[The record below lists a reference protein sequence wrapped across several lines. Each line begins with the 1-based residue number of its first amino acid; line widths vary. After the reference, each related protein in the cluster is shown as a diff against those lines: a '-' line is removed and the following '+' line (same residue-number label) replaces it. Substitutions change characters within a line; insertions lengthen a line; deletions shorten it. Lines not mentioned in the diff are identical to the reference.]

1 MSKPVKPVVPPPA
14 LRSEPD
20 TFKDRAEANIE
31 FFEPLV
37 DYMDDVADFVD
48 EQADAAVA
56 AAQAGDLPPIS
67 SKALQ
72 LLRVNAG
79 GTGLDFQRVMSS
91 LTDTTTGNL
100 MVVGAFGLGLLAGT
114 VIPSADEK
122 SLANGFHVTGAGT
135 VGLPSGVGSLY
146 GTLLVEHIDNNNQTQ
161 RWHQYT
167 TNTIYIRAWTGGSGG
182 AWSSWD
188 KLFSIKDLA
197 TQLEAEA
204 CADNTRLMTPLRTK
218 QAIAK
223 FASGAPQAVLEE
235 HTDDG
240 VQGTTVT
247 ANVWGT
253 LDLNTATRN
262 LNAVLTFDGVA
273 HTFTPTRNG
282 WTEWSYINR
291 DIHQTR
297 LYCVTDGVSVGLG
310 VSVNSAAGGQAVSN
324 GGAPVVAGKTY
335 RLEVNKSSTTR
346 SYAASRGDGEVYSRL
361 HYWAD

>member
-56 AAQAGDLPPIS
+56 AAQAGDLPPIAG
-67 SKALQ
+67 KAGK
-72 LLRVNAG
+72 LLRVNATG
-79 GTGLDFQRVMSS
+79 DGLDFQEIIESAVDPVESRV
-91 LTDTTTGNL
+91 LTT
-100 MVVGAFGLGLLAGT
+100 GAFGLGVTETPPILA
-114 VIPSADEK
+114 DME
-122 SLANGFHVTGAGT
+122 AGDT
-135 VGLPSGVGSLY
+135 PVGIYRVDGSTLNKPAGLSHGIIISGRVNNSSPI
-146 GTLLVEHIDNNNQTQ
+146 LLVVDLDYGNLWSRAKKVGVWSAWQ
-161 RWHQYT
+161 RSLS
-167 TNTIYIRAWTGGSGG
+167 TNDYPS
-182 AWSSWD
+182 
-188 KLFSIKDLA
+188 
-197 TQLEAEA
+197 QVQAEA
-204 CADNTRLMTPLRTK
+204 GSDNTKVMTPLRTK

-262 LNAVLTFDGVA
+262 LNAVLSFDAVA

-324 GGAPVVAGKTY
+324 GGAPVEAGKTY
-335 RLEVNKSSTTR
+335 RLEVNKNNTVRT
-346 SYAASRGDGEVYSRL
+346 YAASRGDGEVYSRL
-361 HYWAD
+361 LYWAD